1 MEIILKTDIKG
12 LGYKNDL
19 VSVKPGYGRNYLI
32 PQGFAVLATGS
43 NKKILAENIKQ
54 AAHKAEKIKTE
65 AENIAAKLAETTLE
79 IKAKIGDSGKIFG
92 KVTTLQIS
100 DALASKGFEIDRKKI
115 AITVPVEG
123 AGEFTADVDLHREV
137 KTQVKFV
144 VVGEYSNSIMHKKSP
159 AHVD

>member
-19 VSVKPGYGRNYLI
+19 VAVKPGYGRNYLI

-65 AENIAAKLAETTLE
+65 AQNIAEKLEALTLE
-79 IKAKIGDSGKIFG
+79 IKAKIGESGKIFG
-92 KVTTLQIS
+92 KVTTLQIA
-100 DALASKGFEIDRKKI
+100 DALATQGIDIDRKKI
-115 AITVPVEG
+115 SINTPVDG
-123 AGEFTADVDLHREV
+123 AGEFAAEVDLHREV
-137 KTQVKFV
+137 KTNVKFIV
-144 VVGEYSNSIMHKKSP
+144 SGE
-159 AHVD
+159 

>member
-43 NKKILAENIKQ
+43 SKKILAENIKQ

-65 AENIAAKLAETTLE
+65 AENTAAKISETTLE
-79 IKAKIGDSGKIFG
+79 IKAKIGETGKIFG

-100 DALASKGFEIDRKKI
+100 DALATKGFEIDRKKI
-115 AITVPVEG
+115 AITVPVDG
-123 AGEFTADVDLHREV
+123 AGEFTADIDLHREV

-144 VVGEYSNSIMHKKSP
+144 VVGE
-159 AHVD
+159 

>member
-100 DALASKGFEIDRKKI
+100 DALATKGFEIDRKKI

-123 AGEFTADVDLHREV
+123 AGEFIADIDLHREV

-144 VVGEYSNSIMHKKSP
+144 VVGE
-159 AHVD
+159 

>member
-1 MEIILKTDIKG
+1 MDIILKTDIKG

-32 PQGFAVLATGS
+32 PQGFAVLATDS

-65 AENIAAKLAETTLE
+65 AENTAAKLAELTLE

-100 DALASKGFEIDRKKI
+100 DALAAQGFDIDRKKI
-115 AITVPVEG
+115 SIGVPVEG

-137 KTQVKFV
+137 KTKVKFV
-144 VVGEYSNSIMHKKSP
+144 VVGE
-159 AHVD
+159 